1 MLILWSNLVRTEK
14 LGKFD
19 HHHISGFGICK
30 DQHQARTSW
39 CTFYIAH
46 VCNFFGSKMTSFRF
60 DINYQIVVSLV
71 TRMLSSPLPHV
82 WWAQGD
88 LWKQAQETLR
98 FMYFCMSL
106 GPPRLFYAYW
116 RMLSSIRRLFWW
128 RRIDFVDVNKAFGHC
143 LQVFFFFF
151 DQAFSSSM
159 WVYLVAK
166 FASRNG
172 EGLNNPHLPSQK
184 EVIQNTSYNYGFM
197 LPCLCKS
204 IVVMLEWKSTYG
216 SRI

>member
-1 MLILWSNLVRTEK
+1 
-14 LGKFD
+14 
-19 HHHISGFGICK
+19 
-30 DQHQARTSW
+30 
-39 CTFYIAH
+39 
-46 VCNFFGSKMTSFRF
+46 MTSFRF

-71 TRMLSSPLPHV
+71 TRMHVLPPPPRMVGAGRSLKASPRNVEIHVFLYEFGATKALLCLLTHAFFHTSLVLVEKNRLRRCQQSFWALSS
-82 WWAQGD
+82 
-88 LWKQAQETLR
+88 
-98 FMYFCMSL
+98 S
-106 GPPRLFYAYW
+106 
-116 RMLSSIRRLFWW
+116 
-128 RRIDFVDVNKAFGHC
+128 
-143 LQVFFFFF
+143 FFFFF

-204 IVVMLEWKSTYG
+204 IVVMLE
-216 SRI
+216 

>member
-71 TRMLSSPLPHV
+71 TRMHVLPPPPRMVGAGRSLKASPRNVEIHVFLYEFGATKALLCLLTHAFFHTSLVLVEKNRLRRCQQSFWALSS
-82 WWAQGD
+82 
-88 LWKQAQETLR
+88 
-98 FMYFCMSL
+98 S
-106 GPPRLFYAYW
+106 
-116 RMLSSIRRLFWW
+116 
-128 RRIDFVDVNKAFGHC
+128 
-143 LQVFFFFF
+143 FFFFLTKHF
-151 DQAFSSSM
+151 HRPCGFTSLPNLQVEMGKVWITHTCHHKRKWSKILATITGSCYH
-159 WVYLVAK
+159 VYV
-166 FASRNG
+166 N
-172 EGLNNPHLPSQK
+172 Q
-184 EVIQNTSYNYGFM
+184 
-197 LPCLCKS
+197 
-204 IVVMLEWKSTYG
+204 
-216 SRI
+216 